1 MSLHYLALTSL
12 VFVLPAIL
20 PAQAPNPTQSHPDRE
35 APAQPGTV
43 THVFYLTNAAGSQ
56 EANDVVTSIRNI
68 VDPTVRLFLSQS
80 QSALVVRGT
89 PDQIQLVTQ
98 LLAELDHPRRAYRL
112 NYTLTTFDNKERVG
126 TEHFSMVLVT
136 GQHAV
141 LKQGSKVPIV
151 TGTYKP
157 ESGATDSQ
165 VTYLDIGMN
174 FDATLDE
181 FSSGVRL
188 RSKIEQ
194 SSIAPEQS
202 SVGAADPVV
211 RQTVLEGT
219 SILTPNK
226 PLILGSLDIPGSTRH
241 IDLTVTMEPAT

>member
-1 MSLHYLALTSL
+1 MSLRP
-12 VFVLPAIL
+12 FVLASLLLVPL
-20 PAQAPNPTQSHPDRE
+20 PLAAQPQSHADT
-35 APAQPGTV
+35 QPSASAGLV

-68 VDPTVRLFLSQS
+68 IDPNVRLFLSVS

-98 LLAELDHPRRAYRL
+98 LLAELDHPRKSYRL
-112 NYTLTTFDNKERVG
+112 TYTVTTYDNKERIG
-126 TEHFSMVLVT
+126 TERFGIVLVT

-141 LKQGSKVPIV
+141 IKQGSKVPIV

-157 ESGATDSQ
+157 ENGAADSQ

-188 RSKIEQ
+188 RSKVEQ

-219 SILTPNK
+219 SVLTPNK

-241 IDLTVTMEPAT
+241 LDITVTMEPAV